1 MTAVASDPRALALR
15 VARALRDK
23 GKSAEAVLVLSAW
36 AATGPNDASGQAL
49 LAEALRLEPK
59 SSVARTAFQRMEGVA
74 PSAADQAE
82 LDQAIARYPA
92 DELARLAELGA
103 APSSTPSQVHGRP
116 SAFQKAQVGFNNN
129 IKYKGKHYHTQT
141 EDSGLSK
148 PHIITHLFADG
159 GRIIKS
165 HKRSYADAV
174 DREDVA
180 AYVRGLMKGQHMEM
194 MAALRDGLFD
204 PIIDGQR
211 AGGME
216 VLERPPVVDV
226 AQVGGGNK
234 PKTAAAAAPVEP
246 EGKVR
251 FTLHVLRSL
260 SGGPE
265 RYDPRGDTIIL
276 GSAGAVSLAGERFCH
291 PAEAALSW
299 EGDRLW
305 LEDLE
310 GGNGVF
316 LRIRTRVAISVDSEF
331 IVGDQLLRISRNPDP
346 DDGPAEG
353 PTYFLASLRGASAF
367 RVVQIFEGGAVGA
380 VAMAREAM
388 LQIGSAQEYANDLVL
403 MRDPLVAP
411 YHAVIEEQAEV
422 FVLTDLGAK
431 SGVFVRV
438 YGRQLLSHGDELLV
452 GRTRLLVDLGP
463 STPTAPALPA
473 PPP

>member
-1 MTAVASDPRALALR
+1 MTAAASDPRALALR

-36 AATGPNDASGQAL
+36 AANGPNDASGQAL

-59 SSVARTAFQRMEGVA
+59 SPVARMAFQRMEGVA
-74 PSAADQAE
+74 ASAAEKDE

-92 DELARLAELGA
+92 DELGRMAEVGTP
-103 APSSTPSQVHGRP
+103 PSSPPTLTQGRP

-180 AYVRGLMKGQHMEM
+180 TYVRALMKGQHMEM

-211 AGGME
+211 PGGME

-226 AQVGGGNK
+226 AQVGGAK
-234 PKTAAAAAPVEP
+234 PRTAAPAAPPEP

-265 RYDPRGDTIIL
+265 RYDPRGDTVIL

-310 GGNGVF
+310 GGNGIF
-316 LRIRTRVAISVDSEF
+316 LRIRTRVAISLDSEF
-331 IVGDQLLRISRNPDP
+331 VVGDQLLRLSRNPDP
-346 DDGPAEG
+346 DDGPAAG
-353 PTYFLASLRGASAF
+353 PTYFLASLRGPSAF
-367 RVVQIFEGGAVGA
+367 RVVQIFEGGALGA
-380 VAMAREAM
+380 CAMAREAM
-388 LQIGSAQEYANDLVL
+388 LQIGAAQDYANDLVL
-403 MRDPLVAP
+403 LRDPLVAP

-463 STPTAPALPA
+463 SSSPSPPLPA
-473 PPP
+473 PP